1 MRMPGL
7 RLPST
12 AHTRNRQSSARNNY
26 PEAQLAGLHYI
37 FAARRRHHFGARS
50 EKLDDEQSVAF
61 ENSEAAFTAV
71 AVSLDGVAHV
81 ADIKNKVFG
90 CCSVLS
96 TSSAKMSPSV
106 STQCRD
112 RPRFRH
118 PSPTNMAGENVRWC
132 LVYDYDAQGYDH
144 RR

>member
-1 MRMPGL
+1 
-7 RLPST
+7 LPST

-71 AVSLDGVAHV
+71 AVSLDAVALIPARV
-81 ADIKNKVFG
+81 
-90 CCSVLS
+90 
-96 TSSAKMSPSV
+96 TSA
-106 STQCRD
+106 QN
-112 RPRFRH
+112 H
-118 PSPTNMAGENVRWC
+118 PSGSALPCGGLRTSPTSRTRYLAAAVYSPRHRQRC
-132 LVYDYDAQGYDH
+132 LRAS
-144 RR
+144 RRSAVIARVFVIRRPPIWLARM